1 MDLKQPLSFPSMKSA
16 QKATYPTKTTIN
28 MMRAQGNRFSRGTQ
42 VALFVVLLVLVGL
55 FAKFA
60 VIDPLAGS
68 MGSSAQV
75 AAAEEQLAQLK
86 NENAHYAEVN
96 EEYSRYVVTGLTED
110 ERNLTDRVTV
120 LNLLESKVMGVGFP
134 SSIKVVGN
142 AATVTSLGVNL
153 DEVARLVEDLKND
166 DRVAYVTVSTAQ
178 GETDASTSATIQ
190 ISFKGALDAS
200 EDATSGASAVAAA
213 GTTRNSMAS
222 LSSGVTGRGSGNGAA

>member
-1 MDLKQPLSFPSMKSA
+1 MDLKQPLSFSSMKST

-28 MMRAQGNRFSRGTQ
+28 MMRAQESRFSRATQ
-42 VALFVVLLVLVGL
+42 IALFAVLLVLVGL

-75 AAAEEQLAQLK
+75 VAAEEQLDQLK
-86 NENAHYAEVN
+86 AENAHYAEVN

-110 ERNLTDRVTV
+110 ERNLVDRGTV

-200 EDATSGASAVAAA
+200 ENAT
-213 GTTRNSMAS
+213 AS
-222 LSSGVTGRGSGNGAA
+222 LSTAAVTGTSRNSAVSMTSGVTGKGSGNGAA